1 MNTMMR
7 PSCLLP
13 GKATLRSYSSITH
26 RRRSLFL
33 RLQDKR
39 NRSNQPSLSPL
50 PSPLPPPPPS
60 STMQGPCLPHCYR
73 PCGPLT
79 VGTARAAMAY
89 VGACI
94 VYLLLTRRLDRP
106 LHDSLTPAQLSIKRE
121 SARVRSQIF
130 CIGVAVSLA
139 SIYVLRPL
147 QAVSPGGL
155 DARA

>member
-1 MNTMMR
+1 
-7 PSCLLP
+7 
-13 GKATLRSYSSITH
+13 
-26 RRRSLFL
+26 
-33 RLQDKR
+33 
-39 NRSNQPSLSPL
+39 
-50 PSPLPPPPPS
+50 
-60 STMQGPCLPHCYR
+60 
-73 PCGPLT
+73 
-79 VGTARAAMAY
+79 MAY